1 MKNNKWNFVFIVS
14 IAIGGF
20 LSLLAS
26 SFPDGL
32 ERVAEVQG
40 FLGNGKQLVAG
51 IMPDYQIPEI
61 HAENLA
67 KSLAGIVGTC
77 IVFAILFFAGKSL
90 YRLDKE
96 KK

>member
-14 IAIGGF
+14 IVIGGL
-20 LSLLAS
+20 LSLFAS

-40 FLGNGKQLVAG
+40 FLGNGKQLVVG
-51 IMPDYQIPEI
+51 IMPDYQIPGM
-61 HAENLA
+61 HTENLA

-77 IVFAILFFAGKSL
+77 IVFAILFFLGKL
-90 YRLDKE
+90 IFRFRKD
-96 KK
+96 